1 MAKVVYNSCFGGFSL
16 SERALE
22 LLAERGVVDTEGYV
36 GGREI
41 SRHHPELV
49 RVVEELGEG
58 ANGSCARLDIEEIE
72 GDRYRIDEYDGR
84 ESVVVPNEEE
94 WIWTVI
100 R

>member
-1 MAKVVYNSCFGGFSL
+1 MV
-16 SERALE
+16 
-22 LLAERGVVDTEGYV
+22 T
-36 GGREI
+36 
-41 SRHHPELV
+41 
-49 RVVEELGEG
+49 VVEELGDA